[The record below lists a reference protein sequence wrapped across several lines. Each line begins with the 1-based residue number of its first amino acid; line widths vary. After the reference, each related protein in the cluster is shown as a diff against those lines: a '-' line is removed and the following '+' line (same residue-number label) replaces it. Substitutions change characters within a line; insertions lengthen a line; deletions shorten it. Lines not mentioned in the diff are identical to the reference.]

1 MFVNVSPVQWNA
13 WETLCSLNFA
23 SRCRNVSLGQAK
35 ANVSSSSSSSFIK
48 NNECGNTSDSNSSTA
63 STRSSSMSSTFKQSA
78 NSIRTSSTLG
88 TVKAPRQVITMSTPS
103 VIINRNDTQSS

>member
-1 MFVNVSPVQWNA
+1 
-13 WETLCSLNFA
+13 
-23 SRCRNVSLGQAK
+23 
-35 ANVSSSSSSSFIK
+35 
-48 NNECGNTSDSNSSTA
+48 
-63 STRSSSMSSTFKQSA
+63 MSSTFKQSA